1 MSSIKEVLTFWF
13 GSPALDF
20 TPTKVQR
27 QRWFAATPE
36 LDLEIQQDFSEITD
50 QALEGELNH
59 WRQTLQGELALIL
72 LCDQF
77 ARNIYR
83 GNDQAFAGDPLA
95 LDITEGIL
103 RRGDTRS
110 LGLFQ
115 QIFVGM
121 PLEHSEKLP
130 MQRRS
135 VAYFGQL
142 QREYRGDQSVAPYL
156 ATHYRYALAHEAV
169 IEQFGRYPHRN
180 AALGRESTKE
190 ELQWLAQGGG
200 FK

>member
-1 MSSIKEVLTFWF
+1 MSSIAEVLTFWF
-13 GSPALDF
+13 GGPALDHPPSN
-20 TPTKVQR
+20 TQQ

-36 LDLEIQQDFSEITD
+36 LDHEIQYDFRDVTEG
-50 QALEGELNH
+50 ALGNALSH
-59 WRQTLQGELALIL
+59 WRQTLQGELALML

-83 GNDQAFAGDPLA
+83 GSSLAFAGDPLA
-95 LDITEGIL
+95 LDIAEGIL
-103 RRGDTRS
+103 QRGDTGN

-130 MQRRS
+130 IQRRS

-142 QREYRGDQSVAPYL
+142 QQQYQGDQSAAPYL
-156 ATHYRYALAHEAV
+156 ATHYRYALAHQAV

-180 AALGRESTKE
+180 AALGRESTE
-190 ELQWLAQGGG
+190 EEKHWLAQGGG